1 MRKYAVI
8 VAGGKGIRMG
18 NAIPK
23 QFLPL
28 KGKPVLT
35 WCIEA
40 FLKAYDDIEII
51 LVLPEAQLSYAQ
63 IVLQPLPERIDVT
76 LVRGGDTRFQS
87 VKNGLQSIAEEGIVF
102 VHDGARPLVS
112 TSLIRALYKQAVALG
127 SAIPA
132 IPAFESLRVIAA
144 DTSKAIDREPV
155 RIVQTPQVFRSS
167 ILVTA
172 FQQDFKD
179 TFTDEA
185 TVVEATGAR
194 VYLAP
199 GEKSNI
205 KITEPEDMV
214 IAEALI
220 NAKTM
225 A

>member
-1 MRKYAVI
+1 
-8 VAGGKGIRMG
+8 
-18 NAIPK
+18 
-23 QFLPL
+23 
-28 KGKPVLT
+28 
-35 WCIEA
+35 
-40 FLKAYDDIEII
+40 
-51 LVLPEAQLSYAQ
+51 
-63 IVLQPLPERIDVT
+63 
-76 LVRGGDTRFQS
+76 
-87 VKNGLQSIAEEGIVF
+87 
-102 VHDGARPLVS
+102 
-112 TSLIRALYKQAVALG
+112 LG

-132 IPAFESLRVIAA
+132 IPAFESLRVITA
-144 DTSKAIDREPV
+144 DTSKAVDREPV

-220 NAKTM
+220 NANTM